1 MSDNRLLGL
10 FYLEPTDLVID
21 PHPIVE
27 VWLKSQKLVRSRL
40 EIELKLE
47 QAVVLAGVNLVLHR
61 LTTIRKLTTLFKPPT
76 TANLADPV

>member
-76 TANLADPV
+76 IANLADPV